1 MNLVGS
7 DNACLLVCVEYH
19 KTLINREMDCQSNL
33 FVRRIF
39 SLRQKDFRA
48 DNVIDYSADKV
59 NGGTRT
65 ATAHFVA
72 YGGGNALM
80 LMDNPNRAANRVD
93 GVQSVA
99 PEKEFI
105 EVTLP
110 PNVNP
115 GDVIHVKNPKGDIN
129 AIVVP
134 AGMGPGS
141 TFTVE
146 FDAGD
151 APPPPEE
158 EEIVVAVA
166 EPSSIPSQYPD
177 APVYPTTSQPY
188 GRY

>member
-1 MNLVGS
+1 V
-7 DNACLLVCVEYH
+7 
-19 KTLINREMDCQSNL
+19 
-33 FVRRIF
+33 
-39 SLRQKDFRA
+39 
-48 DNVIDYSADKV
+48 DYSADKV
-59 NGGTRT
+59 AGVTRT

-72 YGGGNALM
+72 YGGGNALV
-80 LMDNPNRAANRVD
+80 LMDKPNRAAKRVD
-93 GVQSVA
+93 GVDSVA
-99 PEKEFI
+99 EKEFI

-115 GDVIHVKNPKGDIN
+115 GDVIHVQNPKGDIN

-158 EEIVVAVA
+158 EIAVAVA
-166 EPSSIPSQYPD
+166 EPSSAPSHYPD
-177 APVYPTTSQPY
+177 APVYQTSSQSY
-188 GRY
+188 GR

>member
-1 MNLVGS
+1 MCRLS
-7 DNACLLVCVEYH
+7 QKIDQSP
-19 KTLINREMDCQSNL
+19 IDCQSNL

-39 SLRQKDFRA
+39 LRQQDFRA
-48 DNVIDYSADKV
+48 DNVVDYSTDKV
-59 NGGTRT
+59 TGVTRT

-158 EEIVVAVA
+158 EEEIVVAVA

-177 APVYPTTSQPY
+177 APVYPTTSQAY
-188 GRY
+188 GR

>member
-1 MNLVGS
+1 MAV
-7 DNACLLVCVEYH
+7 
-19 KTLINREMDCQSNL
+19 LIQLL
-33 FVRRIF
+33 FVCLF
-39 SLRQKDFRA
+39 FLH
-48 DNVIDYSADKV
+48 Y
-59 NGGTRT
+59 
-65 ATAHFVA
+65 
-72 YGGGNALM
+72 YL
-80 LMDNPNRAANRVD
+80 
-93 GVQSVA
+93 
-99 PEKEFI
+99 
-105 EVTLP
+105 VTLP
-110 PNVNP
+110 DGVTA
-115 GDVIHVKNPKGDIN
+115 GQTIHVQAPSGKTN

-188 GRY
+188 GR